1 MVYIIISSIIIKSVP
16 SKRSNCYIIQVNY
29 CHLGM
34 WALLSVFPIFLRSHK
49 SRLLCELSQFFQSW
63 LTLMLFRDFTR

>member
-34 WALLSVFPIFLRSHK
+34 WALLSVFPIFLRSINPDFYV
-49 SRLLCELSQFFQSW
+49 SSLNS
-63 LTLMLFRDFTR
+63 FRVGSH